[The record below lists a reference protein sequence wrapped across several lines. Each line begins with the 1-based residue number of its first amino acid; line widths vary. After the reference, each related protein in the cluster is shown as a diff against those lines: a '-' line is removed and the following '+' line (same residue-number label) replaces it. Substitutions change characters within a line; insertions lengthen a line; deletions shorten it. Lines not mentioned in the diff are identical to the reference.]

1 MIKAQPEIVPFKVGD
16 TVALIKDLSD
26 TYTVADVR
34 SDAFGHLL
42 KLVDSKGNDVWD
54 WSTYYITVGVPK

>member
-1 MIKAQPEIVPFKVGD
+1 MIKAKPEIVPFKVGD
-16 TVALIKDLSD
+16 TVALIQDLSD

-42 KLVDSKGNDVWD
+42 KLIDRCGREIWD

>member
-1 MIKAQPEIVPFKVGD
+1 MIRAKPEMPPFKVGT
-16 TVALIKDLSD
+16 TVALIQDLSD
-26 TYTVADVR
+26 VYTVADVK

-54 WSTYYITVGVPK
+54 WSTYYITVGVE